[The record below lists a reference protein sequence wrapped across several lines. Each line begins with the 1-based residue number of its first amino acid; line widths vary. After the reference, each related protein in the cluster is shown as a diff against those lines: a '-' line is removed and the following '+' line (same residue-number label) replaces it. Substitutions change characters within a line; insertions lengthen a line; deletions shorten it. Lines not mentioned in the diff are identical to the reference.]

1 MDPGKRQDPE
11 RHSEG
16 PPMSVRQATDLV
28 PPEKKTTKIAW
39 SLIMEQF
46 ESY

>member
-28 PPEKKTTKIAW
+28 PPEKKTTK
-39 SLIMEQF
+39 SLEPDHG
-46 ESY
+46 EV